1 MTSNSL
7 KHLRLALLGLVPL
20 VLLRSDPAPTSGT
33 TPSATTEAQIV
44 AEFKHPDAAQHPG
57 PIEVVALGA
66 QPWYEAPDR
75 AVARQLFSPSNSRC
89 TSMSLAEIRIPEG
102 VAVREHFH
110 KQREEIYH
118 IVSGRGLMTLNGQT
132 TEVGPGDTVV
142 VKIGERHKIKALKGA
157 DLEMLVASVPAWS
170 ESDLNFTE

>member
-1 MTSNSL
+1 MKLPT
-7 KHLRLALLGLVPL
+7 RLALLSCTAVT
-20 VLLRSDPAPTSGT
+20 LLADAPPPTV
-33 TPSATTEAQIV
+33 TPSGPFESMAS
-44 AEFKHPDAAQHPG
+44 AEFKAKGPAPAHAG
-57 PIEVVALGA
+57 PIEVVPLAA
-66 QPWYEAPDR
+66 QPWYTAPDR

-89 TSMSLAEIRIPEG
+89 TSMSLAEIVIPAG

-118 IVSGRGLMTLNGQT
+118 IVAGHGLMTLNGNT

-142 VKIGERHKIKALKGA
+142 VHIGERHKILAHAGA

-170 ESDLNFTE
+170 EADLNFTE

>member
-1 MTSNSL
+1 M
-7 KHLRLALLGLVPL
+7 KFPIWLALLPCTAAT
-20 VLLRSDPAPTSGT
+20 LLAETPAPTL
-33 TPSATTEAQIV
+33 TPSAPFEAQV
-44 AEFKHPDAAQHPG
+44 SAEFKTTGLAPAHPG
-57 PIEVVALGA
+57 PIEVVPLAT
-66 QPWYEAPDR
+66 QPWYTAPDR

-89 TSMSLAEIRIPEG
+89 TSMSLAEIVIPAG

-118 IVSGRGLMTLNGQT
+118 IVSGHGLMTLNGRT

-142 VKIGERHKIKALKGA
+142 VRVGERHKILAHKEA

-170 ESDLNFTE
+170 EADLNFTE

>member
-1 MTSNSL
+1 MTL
-7 KHLRLALLGLVPL
+7 KLLRLATLALIPL
-20 VLLRSDPAPTSGT
+20 TLLRSDPAPTSGT
-33 TPSATTEAQIV
+33 TASAPFEAAV
-44 AEFKHPDAAQHPG
+44 LAESKHPDAAKHPG

-75 AVARQLFSPSNSRC
+75 AVARQLFSPQNSRC
-89 TSMSLAEIRIPEG
+89 TSMSLAEIRIPKG

-118 IVSGRGLMTLNGQT
+118 IVAGRGTMTLNGQT
-132 TEVGPGDTVV
+132 AEVGPGDTVV
-142 VKIGERHKIKALKGA
+142 VKIGERHKIRAYPDA

>member
-1 MTSNSL
+1 MKFPL
-7 KHLRLALLGLVPL
+7 WLGLLSCTVATLPAET
-20 VLLRSDPAPTSGT
+20 PAPTT
-33 TPSATTEAQIV
+33 TPSAPFEAQV
-44 AEFKHPDAAQHPG
+44 SAEFKTTGPTPAHPG
-57 PIEVVALGA
+57 PIEVVPLAA
-66 QPWYEAPDR
+66 QPWYTAPDR

-89 TSMSLAEIRIPEG
+89 TSMSLAEIVIPAG

-118 IVSGRGLMTLNGQT
+118 IVSGHGLMTLNGQT

-142 VKIGERHKIKALKGA
+142 VPIGERHKILAHKGA